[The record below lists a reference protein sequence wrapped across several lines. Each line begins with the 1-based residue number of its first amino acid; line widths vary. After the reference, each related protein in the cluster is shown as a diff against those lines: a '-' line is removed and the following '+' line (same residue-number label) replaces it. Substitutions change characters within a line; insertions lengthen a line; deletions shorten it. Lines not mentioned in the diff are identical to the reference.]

1 MLTVIATIESKADC
15 IESAKSEMLKMIEPT
30 LKEDGCIDYTLHQDN
45 DNPAVFIF
53 YETWHSED
61 DLQEHIKT
69 PHMQEFLAATKDM
82 LAGFKVNKLTV
93 LS

>member
-45 DNPAVFIF
+45 NNPAVFIF

-61 DLQEHIKT
+61 DLQKHMQT
-69 PHMQEFLAATKDM
+69 PHMKKFLSATKEL
-82 LAGFKVNKLTV
+82 LADFKANKLTV